1 MQLVEQERGGQY
13 FVRRCAA
20 DRIVVVDREF
30 SASFI
35 LGVDR
40 LVERWPATRVETLGA
55 ADADAV
61 LALDP
66 EVVLLGTGPR
76 QAFPPA
82 SFLAAFLTRRIGIE
96 PMDNAAA
103 ARTFNVLGAEGRRV
117 VAAFLLPGAG

>member
-1 MQLVEQERGGQY
+1 MHLVEQDRGGQL

-30 SASFI
+30 DASFI
-35 LGVDR
+35 LALDR
-40 LVERWPATRVETLGA
+40 VVEGWPATR
-55 ADADAV
+55 ADALGPADAEAL

-82 SFLAAFLTRRIGIE
+82 AFMAAFLSRRVGIE

>member
-1 MQLVEQERGGQY
+1 MQLVEQDRGGQL

-30 SASFI
+30 TASFV
-35 LGVDR
+35 LALDRVVDP
-40 LVERWPATRVETLGA
+40 WPVASAGTLDAGEA
-55 ADADAV
+55 APL

-66 EVVLLGTGPR
+66 EVVLLGTGAR
-76 QAFPPA
+76 QVFPPA
-82 SFLAAFLTRRIGIE
+82 AFLAAFLTRGIGIE

-117 VAAFLLPGAG
+117 VAAFILPGG

>member
-1 MQLVEQERGGQY
+1 MQLVEQDRGGQF

-30 SASFI
+30 DASFI
-35 LGVDR
+35 LAVDQV
-40 LVERWPATRVETLGA
+40 VERWPATRADRLGA
-55 ADADAV
+55 ADAEAV

-66 EVVLLGTGPR
+66 EVVLLGTGTR
-76 QAFPPA
+76 QAFPPPA
-82 SFLAAFLTRRIGIE
+82 FMAAFLTRRIGIE

>member
-1 MQLVEQERGGQY
+1 MQLVEQDRGGQL

-30 SASFI
+30 TASFV
-35 LGVDR
+35 LALDR
-40 LVERWPATRVETLGA
+40 VLDPWPVASAGTLGA
-55 ADADAV
+55 GEAAPL

-66 EVVLLGTGPR
+66 EVVLLGTGAR
-76 QAFPPA
+76 QVFPPA
-82 SFLAAFLTRRIGIE
+82 AFLAAFLTRGIGIE

-117 VAAFLLPGAG
+117 VAAFILPGG

>member
-1 MQLVEQERGGQY
+1 MQLVEQDRGGQY

-30 SASFI
+30 TASFI
-35 LGVDR
+35 LGVDQV
-40 LVERWPATRVETLGA
+40 VERWPAMEVDRLGA

-66 EVVLLGTGPR
+66 EVVLLGTGAR

-82 SFLAAFLTRRIGIE
+82 AFMAAFLTRRIGIE

-117 VAAFLLPGAG
+117 VAAFLLPGVG